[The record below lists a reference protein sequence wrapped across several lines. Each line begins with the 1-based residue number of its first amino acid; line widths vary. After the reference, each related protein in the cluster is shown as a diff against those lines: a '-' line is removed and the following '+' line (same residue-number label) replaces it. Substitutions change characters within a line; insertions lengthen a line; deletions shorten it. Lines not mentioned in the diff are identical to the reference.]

1 MTTTCHYL
9 IIDDDT
15 ARGERIGTLLD
26 FVGVSWQ
33 MSDTKNWINT
43 PYLTKAA
50 IFISCLPTESET
62 ATFLDQ
68 VHAKAPDG
76 HIILLMDEK
85 NRFTPSH
92 SAVFSKLCFPFTYAQ
107 LLEILHKCQVAQRE
121 HSDESRAHLLQS
133 QKYNLV
139 GQSDKMNEIR
149 TLINQVG
156 ITDASVL
163 ILGESGTGKEVA
175 ARNIHLTSSRRTKP
189 FVPINCGAIPGELL
203 ESELFGHEK
212 GAFTGAI
219 STRQGRFELASGGTL
234 FLDEIGDMPLAMQV
248 KLLRVLQE
256 RTFERVGSNKPIEV
270 NVRIIAATHQ
280 NLEQAIKEGN
290 FREDLYYRLNVF
302 PIEMPA
308 LRDRKEDIPLLLN
321 ELVSRVEREGRPGV
335 HFLPGAIDSLTKY
348 RWPGNVRELANMVER
363 LTILYPNGIIDREE
377 LPARI
382 HRTISE
388 TSQQSQEQDE
398 RTALLKELAPETDL
412 SEGIDLK
419 EHLIQTEL
427 KLIKQALNETDW
439 VVAHAATALNMR
451 RTTLVEKMRKYG
463 LSRKENV

>member
-9 IIDDDT
+9 IIDDDK

-33 MSDTKNWINT
+33 KSDSKNWINT
-43 PYLTKAA
+43 PYLTMGA
-50 IFISCLPTESET
+50 IFISCLSTESAT
-62 ATFLDQ
+62 ADFLDQ
-68 VHAKAPDG
+68 IYSKAPDSN
-76 HIILLMDEK
+76 IILLVDEN
-85 NRFTPSH
+85 NRFTQSH
-92 SAVFSKLCFPFTYAQ
+92 PGIYSKLCFPFTYAQ
-107 LLEILHKCQVAQRE
+107 LLETLHRCQVAQRE
-121 HSDESRAHLLQS
+121 TVDESRSQIIQS

-139 GQSDKMNEIR
+139 GQSDKINKIR
-149 TLINQVG
+149 TLINQVA

-175 ARNIHLTSSRRTKP
+175 ARNIHLMSSRRNKP

-219 STRQGRFELASGGTL
+219 STRQGRFELACGGTL

-256 RTFERVGSNKPIEV
+256 RMFERVGSNKPIEV

-280 NLEQAIKEGN
+280 NLEQAIKEGD

-302 PIEMPA
+302 PIEIPA

-321 ELVSRVEREGRPGV
+321 ELVSRIEREGRPGV
-335 HFLPGAIDSLTKY
+335 HFLPGAIDALTKY
-348 RWPGNVRELANMVER
+348 QWPGNVRELANMVER

-382 HRTISE
+382 HRTTTE
-388 TSQQSQEQDE
+388 TDDETQEQDE
-398 RTALLKELAPETDL
+398 RSALLKELAPEPDL

-419 EHLIQTEL
+419 EHLIKTEL
-427 KLIKQALNETDW
+427 KLIKQALNDADW

-463 LSRKENV
+463 LSRKEKV